1 MAGASITVMHLDD
14 ELQRL
19 IDHPCDCAMFRMG

>member
-1 MAGASITVMHLDD
+1 MHLDD

-19 IDHPCDCAMFRMG
+19 LDHPCQCAMYQQEAR